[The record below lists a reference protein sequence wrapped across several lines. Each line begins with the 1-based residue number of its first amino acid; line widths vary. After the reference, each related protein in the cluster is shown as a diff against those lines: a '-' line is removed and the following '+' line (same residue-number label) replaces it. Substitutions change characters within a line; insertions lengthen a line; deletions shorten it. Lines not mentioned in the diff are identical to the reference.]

1 MRNGKKDEIRMT
13 AIREDMMAEGFRLF
27 AERGIES
34 VNMKEVADACHVGIA
49 TLYRY
54 FRVKLE
60 LVLAIGVRKWE
71 EYDEY
76 IRVSRKVR
84 NADAMSAAEELE
96 FYVDF
101 YMELYA
107 HHKDLLRFNQS
118 FNSYVQHEGV
128 TEEQLQPYLL
138 AVGNFARYF
147 HGVYEKGK
155 KEGTIRTDMPEG
167 KMFAATA
174 HILMAVGVRYAQGLL
189 FDGKNEADRTEE
201 YQLLK
206 RMILREFVK
215 G

>member
-54 FRVKLE
+54 FNVKLE
-60 LVLAIGVRKWE
+60 LVLAIGARKWE

-76 IRVSRKVR
+76 IRVLRKIR
-84 NADAMSAAEELE
+84 NAEAMSAAEELE

-107 HHKDLLRFNQS
+107 HHKDLLRFNQN
-118 FNSYVQHEGV
+118 FNSYVQHEGA
-128 TEEQLQPYLL
+128 TEEQLQPYVM
-138 AVGNFARYF
+138 A
-147 HGVYEKGK
+147 
-155 KEGTIRTDMPEG
+155 GTSTASMIRDRKTVRSVPICRRKRCSLPQHTSCWPSVCDMPRACSMTG
-167 KMFAATA
+167 
-174 HILMAVGVRYAQGLL
+174 
-189 FDGKNEADRTEE
+189 RT
-201 YQLLK
+201 
-206 RMILREFVK
+206 RRT
-215 G
+215 GRRNTSS

>member
-54 FRVKLE
+54 FNVKLE
-60 LVLAIGVRKWE
+60 LVLAIGARKWE

-76 IRVSRKVR
+76 IRVLRKIR
-84 NADAMSAAEELE
+84 NAEAMSAAEELE

-107 HHKDLLRFNQS
+107 HHKDLLRFNQN
-118 FNSYVQHEGV
+118 FNSYVQHEGA
-128 TEEQLQPYLL
+128 TEEQLQPYVM
-138 AVGNFARYF
+138 AVGKFARYF
-147 HGVYEKGK
+147 HSVYAKGQK
-155 KEGTIRTDMPEG
+155 DGTIRTDMPEE

-174 HILMAVGVRYAQGLL
+174 HILLAVGVRYAQGLL
-189 FDGKNEADRTEE
+189 YDGKNEADRTEE

-206 RMILREFVK
+206 RMILREFVT